1 MFLGLSW
8 ADIPWALAYA
18 VGITLQILV
27 IQAMLRNEYFRL
39 YPAILVYCAALVV
52 TSVVEQLA
60 LRSFDRNTYARI
72 YWTDDLVINLLLFLV
87 VILLILQAL
96 GDEPLRGPLGRLV
109 AAGVLLILAH
119 SLYVLQPWSRGYL
132 SRMTE
137 VSRNLN
143 FAAAIL
149 NLILWSVL
157 VRRQRGDLQ
166 MLLVSAGVGL
176 KVTAIAV
183 AHALRQWG
191 LQSIV
196 VDLLIP
202 AADILCL
209 YIWWRTFRRPMKLP
223 ARQRP

>member
-1 MFLGLSW
+1 MFLGLSLG
-8 ADIPWALAYA
+8 DIPWVIAYA

-27 IQAMLRNEYFRL
+27 IQAILRNEYFRA
-39 YPAILVYCAALVV
+39 YPFILVYCAGLLV

-72 YWTDDLVINLLLFLV
+72 YWTDDLVINLLLFLL
-87 VILLILQAL
+87 VILLIWRAL
-96 GDEPLRGPLGRLV
+96 GDQPLRAPVGRAV
-109 AAGVLLILAH
+109 ALGVLVIFLH
-119 SLYVLQPWSRGYL
+119 SVYVLQPWTRGYL
-132 SRMTE
+132 GRMTE

-143 FAAAIL
+143 FSAAIL

-157 VRRQRGDLQ
+157 VRQRGADLQ

-191 LQSIV
+191 VQNTVI
-196 VDLLIP
+196 DLLIP
-202 AADILCL
+202 MADILCL
-209 YIWWRTFRRPMKLP
+209 YIWWRTFRKP
-223 ARQRP
+223 ARIATPQRA